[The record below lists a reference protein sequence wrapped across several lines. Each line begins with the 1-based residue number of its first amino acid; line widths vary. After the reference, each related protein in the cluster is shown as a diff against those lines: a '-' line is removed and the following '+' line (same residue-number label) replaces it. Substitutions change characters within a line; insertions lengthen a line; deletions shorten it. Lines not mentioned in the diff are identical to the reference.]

1 MDKLNTN
8 CKNNSNLKNTNL
20 QQVTSNNTTK
30 SNLHSYWFYYKLA
43 GELAREGQLEEAV
56 FTYHQS
62 IALNHHSAW
71 SYYGLGKVL
80 VKLGRRDEALACF
93 QKAIEINPNFSWVYH
108 SVGQCL
114 AQGGDWVKAIASYRQ
129 AIELNPERADVYQD
143 YQDLGKALVEN
154 DQWHEGI
161 VSYRQGIEL
170 KPCRGEWPFA
180 PTEVYQNENYCKD
193 LLDYVKNYYLTKLS
207 NLKPFPANDT
217 DFLQET
223 ANLSDRDFVQRVFCA
238 YLQRSVDEQ
247 GVTELVKILQEW
259 KTRENFITKF
269 VQPSEEFQFLRHFL
283 SSAPQDVFSWRLGTS
298 FILQGKLDEA
308 IAAYYQA
315 LTLKPDLVLAYCS
328 WADSLA
334 KQNKVD
340 NQVAFRAKFLNT
352 LLNYP
357 YTAELYGGF
366 GELFQARYKLDEAI
380 EAYQKVLTIEP
391 NHSQLGEVYFHLG
404 QLFQQKNQIAEAQK
418 YYQKSIDLLPNHGEA
433 YYNLGFLYYQ
443 QNQLDLAF
451 KSIEKFINLEPK
463 SGKSYLLMGH
473 ILSINNQIGEAI
485 AYYKKALQNP
495 PVHHHAYT
503 SLAEC
508 LVSQN
513 QFNEAVLYLQELIDD
528 KNLVVR
534 TEVLKTLSGILQKQ
548 GKQEEAKVY
557 LQKLETVSP
566 PQGVYKTTKE
576 WAATSNSSQVKY
588 IDIHPAHQ
596 IITPLPKTIN
606 DNVVPNLKAWS
617 NFKSPPTFV
626 ATLPQGRYCQLHG
639 INTAYVTGDNY
650 LLLDVSS
657 GESVLS
663 TSQNPNILSNL
674 NFPPVHYVDGKVA
687 VLSGNTSQIYYH
699 WIVDSLP
706 KLGLIEKSGID
717 LNSIDKFVVS
727 RYYDSQQSG
736 FHKETLDILGIPPEK
751 IIDSSKY
758 PHIKA
763 EQLIVSSYPGIVC
776 LPTKWAIN
784 FLKSKFLYTESKSN
798 LDRPERIYISR
809 RIAGTRRIINENEVI
824 KLLESLGFVTIT
836 GESMS
841 IAEKIE
847 LMSNTKVVLGQHS
860 GGFTNLLFCNPG
872 TKIIEVF
879 TPNNIGMCYYIM
891 SNHLGLEYYY
901 LIGEAV
907 GCSYLRNLIYET
919 DGFEDTF
926 INIDSLKALLKMAGV
941 N

>member
-56 FTYHQS
+56 STYHQS

-93 QKAIEINPNFSWVYH
+93 QKAIEINPNFSWAYH

-180 PTEVYQNENYCKD
+180 PTAVYQNENYCKD
-193 LLDYVKNYYLTKLS
+193 FLDYVKNYYLTKLS

-217 DFLQET
+217 EFLHET

-315 LTLKPDLVLAYCS
+315 LTLKPDLVLAYCN

-357 YTAELYGGF
+357 YTAELYAIL

-380 EAYQKVLTIEP
+380 EAYQKVPIVDP
-391 NHSQLGEVYFHLG
+391 NYSRLGEVYFCLG
-404 QLFQQKNQIAEAQK
+404 QLFEQKNQIAEAQK
-418 YYQKSIDLLPNHGEA
+418 YYQKSIDLLPNHSEV
-433 YYNLGFLYYQ
+433 YYKLGFLYYQ
-443 QNQLDLAF
+443 QKQLDLAF
-451 KSIEKFINLEPK
+451 KYVEKLINLEPNL
-463 SGKSYLLMGH
+463 GKAYLLMGH
-473 ILSINNQIGEAI
+473 ILYIKNQISEAI
-485 AYYKKALQNP
+485 TYYKKALQNP

-508 LVSQN
+508 LASKN
-513 QFNEAVLYLQELIDD
+513 QFDEAVLYLQELINN
-528 KNLVVR
+528 KNSVIR
-534 TEVLKTLSGILQKQ
+534 TEALKTLSDILQKE
-548 GKQEEAKVY
+548 GKLEEAKIY

-576 WAATSNSSQVKY
+576 WAAKSGSPQVKY
-588 IDIHPAHQ
+588 IDLHPAHKVK
-596 IITPLPKTIN
+596 IPLPKTI
-606 DNVVPNLKAWS
+606 DRDAHPNLKAWN
-617 NFKSPPTFV
+617 NFQSYATFV

-639 INTAYVTGDNY
+639 INTAYITGDNY

-663 TSQNPNILSNL
+663 TSKNPNVLSNL
-674 NFPPVHYVDGKVA
+674 DFPPVHHVNGKVA

-706 KLGLIEKSGID
+706 KIGLLELSGININD
-717 LNSIDKFVVS
+717 IDRFIVDYK
-727 RYYDSQQSG
+727 QS
-736 FHKETLDILGIPPEK
+736 FHRETLDILGISQEK
-751 IIDSSKY
+751 ILPIEQY
-758 PHIKA
+758 PHVQA
-763 EQLIVSSYPGIVC
+763 EELIVMSYPGIVMA
-776 LPTKWAIN
+776 PTHWSAN
-784 FLKSKFLYTESKSN
+784 FLHHKFSSAGKLSELGK
-798 LDRPERIYISR
+798 PERIYISR
-809 RIAGTRRIINENEVI
+809 NSGGSRRIINEYEVVEV
-824 KLLESLGFVTIT
+824 LEKLGFIKVYT
-836 GESMS
+836 EDLS
-841 IAEKIE
+841 IAETIE
-847 LMSNTKVVLGQHS
+847 LMSNAKVVVTMH
-860 GGFTNLLFCNPG
+860 GGGCSNLLFCNPG
-872 TKIIEVF
+872 TKVIEIFSSHHV
-879 TPNNIGMCYYIM
+879 TICYYIL
-891 SNHLGLEYYY
+891 SNHLGLQYYY
-901 LIGEAV
+901 LIGE
-907 GCSYLRNLIYET
+907 GLECSYLRHLIYEI
-919 DGFEDTF
+919 DALEDTL
-926 INIDSLKALLKMAGV
+926 INIDSLKALLKMADV

>member
-1 MDKLNTN
+1 MDKLNIN
-8 CKNNSNLKNTNL
+8 WKNNSNLKNTSV
-20 QQVTSNNTTK
+20 QQAISDNSTK

-43 GELAREGQLEEAV
+43 GELALQGKLDEAIS
-56 FTYHQS
+56 TYRQA
-62 IALNHHSAW
+62 IALSHHSAW

-80 VKLGRRDEALACF
+80 FEVGRRDEALACF
-93 QKAIEINPNFSWVYH
+93 QKAIEINPNFSWAYH
-108 SVGQCL
+108 SVGQSL
-114 AQGGDWVKAIASYRQ
+114 AQGGDRVKAIASYRQ
-129 AIELNPERADVYQD
+129 AAQLNPDFADV

-154 DQWHEGI
+154 DQWQAGI
-161 VSYRQGIEL
+161 ISYRQGMGL
-170 KPCRGEWPFA
+170 KPSLSL
-180 PTEVYQNENYCKD
+180 KD
-193 LLDYVKNYYLTKLS
+193 FLDYIKNYYLAKL
-207 NLKPFPANDT
+207 NILKPFPSNDT
-217 DFLQET
+217 EFLHET
-223 ANLSDRDFVQRVFCA
+223 ANLSDRDFVQMVFRA

-247 GVTELVKILQEW
+247 GVTELVKVLQEW
-259 KTRENFITKF
+259 KTRENFIAKF
-269 VQPSEEFQFLRHFL
+269 VQPSGEFQYLRHFL
-283 SSAPQDVFSWRLGTS
+283 SSAPQDVFSWRLGTY

-315 LTLKPDLVLAYCS
+315 LTLKPDLVLAYSS
-328 WADSLA
+328 WANSLA

-340 NQVAFRAKFLNT
+340 NEVAFRAKFLNT
-352 LLNYP
+352 LLHRP
-357 YTAELYGGF
+357 YTAELYACF
-366 GELFQARYKLDEAI
+366 GELFQARHKLDEAI

-391 NHSQLGEVYFHLG
+391 NYSQLGEVYFRLG
-404 QLFQQKNQIAEAQK
+404 QLFQQKNRIAEAEK
-418 YYQKSIDLLPNHGEA
+418 YYQKSIDLLPNNAET
-433 YYNLGFLYYQ
+433 YYNLGFFSYQ

-451 KSIEKFINLEPK
+451 KYVEKLINLEPK
-463 SGKSYLLMGH
+463 SGKAYLLMGH
-473 ILSINNQIGEAI
+473 ILSINNQIDEAI
-485 AYYKKALQNP
+485 TYYKQALQNP

-503 SLAEC
+503 SLAQC
-508 LVSQN
+508 LASQN
-513 QFNEAVLYLQELIDD
+513 QFDEAVLYLQESIDE
-528 KNLVVR
+528 KNPVVR
-534 TEVLKTLSGILQKQ
+534 TEVLKTLSDILQKQ

-566 PQGVYKTTKE
+566 PKGVYKTTKE
-576 WAATSNSSQVKY
+576 WAAKSGSPQVNY
-588 IDIHPAHQ
+588 IDLHPAHQ
-596 IITPLPKTIN
+596 VKIPLPKTI
-606 DNVVPNLKAWS
+606 DGDVHPHLKAWS
-617 NFKSPPTFV
+617 NFKSPATFV

-639 INTAYVTGDNY
+639 INTAYITGDNY

-674 NFPPVHYVDGKVA
+674 NFPPVHHVNGKVA

-706 KLGLIEKSGID
+706 KLGLMEKSGID

-727 RYYDSQQSG
+727 RYSNLQKSD

-776 LPTKWAIN
+776 LPTKWAID
-784 FLKSKFLYTESKSN
+784 FLKSKFLSTKSKSN

-809 RIAGTRRIINENEVI
+809 RIAGTRRIINEDEVI
-824 KLLESLGFVTIT
+824 ELLESLGFVTIT

-847 LMSNTKVVLGQHS
+847 LMSNAKVVLSQHS
-860 GGFTNLLFCNPG
+860 GGGTNLLFCNPG
-872 TKIIEVF
+872 TKVIEVF

-907 GCSYLRNLIYET
+907 GCSYLRHLIYEI
-919 DGFEDTF
+919 DGFEDTL